1 MHNKKYAFFELKCRR
16 GFKQRRENESG
27 LENKLICKLLKDMK
41 LN

>member
-1 MHNKKYAFFELKCRR
+1 MQTKICFFEFKCKR
-16 GFKQRRENESG
+16 GLQQRHEIESG